1 LCGGVSAKAPYQNC
15 PLSSRTYFRSM
26 GRPVSIDSSDQSA
39 GLKVICDHKS
49 ISSCLPTPRQRLGT
63 GSATTPDDGQTS
75 RNRNYFS
82 SAQLSGY
89 KLANPSPTFQVRL
102 VEGSLPGV
110 AGHVED
116 LSRAWRHH
124 RILRLLSS
132 CRIDHRPNSRDS
144 IGRKA
149 ALLSMLTYRVFIG
162 GHVYAVDFVVRRY
175 NSEPTESEHPSLV
188 KLRTTSAKLPVIAPT
203 KACQLPEYLSR

>member
-1 LCGGVSAKAPYQNC
+1 MADSYILAGIEDSSVHGLRSVRVCVGGVSAKAPYQNG

-26 GRPVSIDSSDQSA
+26 GRPVSIDCKRPECWAEGD
-39 GLKVICDHKS
+39 CDHKS

-63 GSATTPDDGQTS
+63 GSATTRTTANKPEPE
-75 RNRNYFS
+75 
-82 SAQLSGY
+82 LLLVCPISGY

-110 AGHVED
+110 ADTSKICRGV
-116 LSRAWRHH
+116 RHH

-149 ALLSMLTYRVFIG
+149 ALLSMLTYASYRG
-162 GHVYAVDFVVRRY
+162 TYM
-175 NSEPTESEHPSLV
+175 
-188 KLRTTSAKLPVIAPT
+188 
-203 KACQLPEYLSR
+203 Q